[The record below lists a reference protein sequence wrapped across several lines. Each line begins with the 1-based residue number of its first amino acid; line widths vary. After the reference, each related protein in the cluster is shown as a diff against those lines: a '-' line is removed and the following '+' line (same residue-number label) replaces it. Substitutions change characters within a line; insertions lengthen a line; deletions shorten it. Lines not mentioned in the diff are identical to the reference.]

1 VSASPV
7 CPRCG
12 LAAPPARGLAL
23 CPRCLLDGE
32 DDAGE
37 ADGGDAGETLAP
49 PPGLVLEQ
57 PIGRGGM
64 GRVFRAHHVRL
75 DRPVAVKYL
84 PPELAAD
91 PAFEARFAREARALA
106 RLAHPHVVGV
116 HDFGTTPAGDS
127 YLVMELV
134 PGGTLADRIPLA
146 PREAARVAL
155 EVCDGLAYAHAQG
168 FVHRDIK
175 PENILFDAAGS
186 AKIADFGIARLVE
199 ADGSKLTRPS
209 VVLGTPAF
217 MAPEARA
224 GAPAD
229 PRMDVFAMGVLIH
242 QMITGRLPD
251 GTLAGLPAP
260 LVPIVRRATATDPRD
275 RWADAGAL
283 RAALA
288 AAAAQLPE
296 DARAPASSAAADAGA
311 ALPPDEQIWQRAVAL
326 VLAGATAVALYAVLA
341 SVTPRTLDPG
351 DALPFVSFGTETRA
365 DGRVFTR
372 ARFETWPTLAA
383 AGAFAVAL
391 ATYGL
396 LRRHWRHAGLDRPT
410 PERKLAATRAVLLL
424 AVANV
429 ALFVVR
435 QAFERAGARA
445 VVTYI
450 PVLGGL
456 LELMM
461 VYQVWIAVLEA
472 RRTGRLL
479 RREPML
485 WIGVALSL
493 APPAVSFARM
503 MSGRAP

>member
-1 VSASPV
+1 
-7 CPRCG
+7 
-12 LAAPPARGLAL
+12 
-23 CPRCLLDGE
+23 
-32 DDAGE
+32 
-37 ADGGDAGETLAP
+37 
-49 PPGLVLEQ
+49 
-57 PIGRGGM
+57 
-64 GRVFRAHHVRL
+64 
-75 DRPVAVKYL
+75 
-84 PPELAAD
+84 
-91 PAFEARFAREARALA
+91 
-106 RLAHPHVVGV
+106 
-116 HDFGTTPAGDS
+116 
-127 YLVMELV
+127 
-134 PGGTLADRIPLA
+134 
-146 PREAARVAL
+146 
-155 EVCDGLAYAHAQG
+155 
-168 FVHRDIK
+168 
-175 PENILFDAAGS
+175 
-186 AKIADFGIARLVE
+186 
-199 ADGSKLTRPS
+199 
-209 VVLGTPAF
+209 

-229 PRMDVFAMGVLIH
+229 PRMDVFAMGVLIY

-251 GTLAGLPAP
+251 GTVGGLPPALAP
-260 LVPIVRRATATDPRD
+260 LVRRAMAIDPRD

-288 AAAAQLPE
+288 AAAAQLP
-296 DARAPASSAAADAGA
+296 DDSRAAAVPPPDA
-311 ALPPDEQIWQRAVAL
+311 ALPPDEQLWQRAVAL

-351 DALPFVSFGTETRA
+351 DALPFVAFGTETRA

-410 PERKLAATRAVLLL
+410 PDRRLAATRPVLLL
-424 AVANV
+424 AFANV

-461 VYQVWIAVLEA
+461 VYQVWNAVLEA

-479 RREPML
+479 RREPLL

-493 APPAVSFARM
+493 TPPAVSFVRM
-503 MSGRAP
+503 MSGRPP